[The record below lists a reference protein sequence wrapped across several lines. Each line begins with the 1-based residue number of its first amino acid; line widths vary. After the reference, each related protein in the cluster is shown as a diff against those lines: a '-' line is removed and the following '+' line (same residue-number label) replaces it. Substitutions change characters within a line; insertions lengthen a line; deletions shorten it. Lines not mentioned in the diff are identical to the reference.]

1 VTQFTYFQQV
11 GSIDVDPVCLELTYG
26 LERIA
31 MFIQKKDNLFDLR
44 WNDEVTYGDVHHQD
58 EVQWSR
64 YNFERADVPMMFR
77 LFDMYEDECRR
88 MLKEGLVIPAY
99 DYVLKCSH
107 AFNVLEARGAIS
119 VAERTGY
126 IARVRGMARRSAEV
140 WLQLREELGHPLL
153 KKTAPAH

>member
-1 VTQFTYFQQV
+1 
-11 GSIDVDPVCLELTYG
+11 
-26 LERIA
+26 
-31 MFIQKKDNLFDLR
+31 
-44 WNDEVTYGDVHHQD
+44 
-58 EVQWSR
+58 VQWSH
-64 YNFERADVPMMFR
+64 YNFEKADVSMMFR

-107 AFNVLEARGAIS
+107 TFNVLEARGAIS

-126 IARVRGMARRSAEV
+126 IGRVRGMARRCAEG

-153 KKTAPAH
+153 K